1 MPKKFQKI
9 SEEVV
14 HQNNHWTYK
23 KDIFECDG
31 KKAEYFY
38 GDFNDGVIVIP
49 VLDNGQVVLI
59 RQYRYL
65 RERYSVEFV
74 MGGIHGEETP
84 AQAAVRELREETGLE
99 SSNFSKIAEFEP
111 YIGSAKDTSHVFL
124 ANEISGNGVVNL
136 DETEDIEVIYRRP
149 DEIDRMIHSGEIW
162 HGQTLAA
169 WMLARDLVVRPKQQ

>member
-14 HQNNHWTYK
+14 HQNPYWIYK
-23 KDIFECDG
+23 KDIAKCDE
-31 KKAEYFY
+31 KTIEYFY
-38 GDFNDGVIVIP
+38 GEFNDGVIVIP

-65 RERYSVEFV
+65 RDRYSVEFT
-74 MGGIHGEETP
+74 MGGINGDETP
-84 AQAAVRELREETGLE
+84 AQAAIRELKEETGLE
-99 SSNFSKIAEFEP
+99 SSNFSKIGEFEP
-111 YIGSAKDTSHVFL
+111 YIGTAKDTSHVFL
-124 ANEISGNGVVNL
+124 ANEISGKSAPTL
-136 DETEDIEVIYRRP
+136 DETEDIEVIFRRP

-169 WMLARDLVVRPKQQ
+169 WMLARDLVVRPKHQ

>member
-1 MPKKFQKI
+1 MSKKYQKI
-9 SEEVV
+9 SEEII
-14 HQNNHWTYK
+14 HKNNHWTYK
-23 KDIFECDG
+23 KDVLKCDD
-31 KKAEYFY
+31 KIKNYFY
-38 GDFNDGVIVIP
+38 GEFADGVIVIP

-65 RERYSVEFV
+65 RERYSIEFV
-74 MGGIHGEETP
+74 MGGINPDETP
-84 AQAAVRELREETGLE
+84 AQAAIRELKEETGMQ

-124 ANEISGNGVVNL
+124 ANEISDSGERHL
-136 DETEDIEVIYRRP
+136 DDLEDIEVIFRRP

-169 WMLARDLVVRPKQQ
+169 WMLARDLVLRHKV

>member
-1 MPKKFQKI
+1 MPKKFQKV
-9 SEEVV
+9 SEEVI
-14 HQNNHWTYK
+14 HQNNHWIYK
-23 KDIFECDG
+23 KDILKCDD
-31 KKAEYFY
+31 KVKDYFY
-38 GDFNDGVIVIP
+38 GDFPDGVIVIP

-65 RERYSVEFV
+65 RDRYSVEFV
-74 MGGIHGEETP
+74 MGGIESDETP
-84 AQAAVRELREETGLE
+84 AQAAVRELKEETGLE

-124 ANEISGNGVVNL
+124 ANEISNSGERKL
-136 DETEDIEVIYRRP
+136 DDLEDIEVIYRRP
-149 DEIDRMIHSGEIW
+149 DEIDRMIHGGEIW